1 VKALTPDT
9 LEKLSALKASDI
21 MVPDQDIITASE
33 YDKIREIETV
43 LLKKDIGGVPIVRM
57 EEGRKKIVGMLTQR
71 DIVIAREAISTGGM
85 CARDLMSRNLVMV
98 TTETELLDILKIM
111 RDNDVERLPVIDG
124 EEILVGIINHRDI
137 LNKVLETIE
146 STD

>member
-1 VKALTPDT
+1 
-9 LEKLSALKASDI
+9 